1 MTLLLRYWW
10 MGAIAALLI
19 AVYALGHS
27 HGADSV
33 QAKWDAQRLETAKAS
48 TEYFVKLNDAIQKAQ
63 SETEVLRANYI
74 EYKAGKE
81 RETSDLERAV
91 ADGSKRLRVAAT
103 CRNSGMPAD
112 AAVPGGTGSGS
123 AELDAAARP
132 TYYALQRGINE
143 QRGLLN
149 FCRAELRKRSK

>member
-10 MGAIAALLI
+10 VGAIAALLI
-19 AVYALGHS
+19 AVYAFGHS

-33 QAKWDAQRLETAKAS
+33 QAKWDAQRLETAKAA

-103 CRNSGMPAD
+103 CRNSGVSAD
-112 AAVPGGTGSGS
+112 AAVPGRTGSGT
-123 AELDAAARP
+123 AELTADASTAYWSLR
-132 TYYALQRGINE
+132 RGLDD